1 MVKKIA
7 NKVIRI
13 LTGIDFNNEIEKL
26 LTIKNNNESLIA
38 SKDLNIKDLESK
50 IIKLS
55 ILELERD
62 NLQNQLNKSKES
74 NSELINRI
82 NILQSD
88 FDENQTLLDSLT
100 NNYNSEIFAKNSI
113 INELTNKIN
122 TTEDQLLLVQS
133 TFEKEKSIH
142 KQEMQSIIDKNHNLT
157 TEKNNLNE
165 KLKYRDQANADLREE
180 RDNLKDQLKK
190 YIEETVL
197 QNNKKEEEQLLKQ
210 RDDIAKVIIDAGIIH
225 GEKFA
230 NEEEEII
237 LNNVTFKFEGLLEV
251 SYDYVSENIKSHNGF
266 IKWIYDAEE
275 GIYYEVSP
283 KFFAQED
290 FILVELRRR
299 LEDYCTNHQ
308 GKPKFVCAIC
318 YEPIKLSGIHGERGK
333 VNCFVHSNDN
343 INCPIKTGRNNNI
356 RLFSESHRYLFSTSS
371 YWSKIIR
378 DQLSIFIPQT
388 PQVSNFNI
396 EPIVSYNF
404 NFAVWRKPHFSCDYN
419 GQHLAFEVQTNP
431 STIKVI
437 TSRNLFYRKQNS
449 FILWI
454 FDDSFASSKSLS
466 LKDLFYANNRNIFVF
481 DKFSQE
487 KSEASN
493 QLWLKCIWEEPYIVD
508 KSISWEK
515 KSDYITLDQLT
526 FDTNNYIA
534 YYYPSEA
541 KYINLGGIV
550 SYRVDLNDNSFEDYE
565 STFQD
570 LRKSNLERLK
580 ASGVLISEK
589 PTDLIEDNKI
599 SNLSTKVTDN
609 QIIDYDISYN
619 DLNGIFI
626 CRQNKLWYKVNRA
639 TLIGE
644 LLPYKSVEEFLGVLK
659 CVGENFCD
667 LISHDGKLI
676 KSLKCE
682 NLKLFLDNQIIA
694 YSGHFHGWYNANFE
708 EVLPINYNIISKF
721 SNKFVFVKKDNICS
735 LYYHN
740 GIETSIQNCSSIKV
754 IDDDNL
760 VLYIEK
766 KWKIY
771 SVKAD
776 MVIIG
781 PVSDKEV
788 ALNELK
794 YLNRKVSEKLINKQ
808 TFLYG
813 TITADKGDYF
823 DVNLISISGMAKLN
837 KTDVTYG
844 TIKKYK
850 DLLNKNEPAICKV
863 ILLETKD
870 EIAIV
875 SQKIAKEK
883 SIKMVELAL
892 KNIGK
897 REYLQIIGTRN
908 QNYYTITN
916 EKYYGTISKNKL
928 GDNAIG
934 KTISARIKEVFN
946 SKTIAFELVEI
957 I

>member
-1 MVKKIA
+1 MIKNLA

-13 LTGIDFNNEIEKL
+13 LTGFDINNEFEKL
-26 LTIKNNNESLIA
+26 LTNKNNNESLIA
-38 SKDLNIKDLESK
+38 SKDLTIKDLESK
-50 IIKLS
+50 IIKLYL
-55 ILELERD
+55 LELERD
-62 NLQNQLNKSKES
+62 NLQNQLNKSNES
-74 NSELINRI
+74 NSELINKI
-82 NILQSD
+82 NIIQSH
-88 FDENQTLLDSLT
+88 FAENQTLLDSLT
-100 NNYNSEIFAKNSI
+100 NNYNSEIFAKNFI
-113 INELTNKIN
+113 INELINKIN
-122 TTEDQLLLVQS
+122 TTEDQLDFVQS
-133 TFEKEKSIH
+133 TFEKEKSNY
-142 KQEMQSIIDKNHNLT
+142 KREMQFMIDKNHNLT
-157 TEKNNLNE
+157 TEINNLSE
-165 KLKYRDQANADLREE
+165 KLKYKDQANSDLREE
-180 RDNLKDQLKK
+180 RDNLKAQLNKNT
-190 YIEETVL
+190 EETVPL
-197 QNNKKEEEQLLKQ
+197 NKEEDEQVLKQ
-210 RDDIAKVIIDAGIIH
+210 RDEIAKVIIDAGIIH
-225 GEKFA
+225 GEKIA

-237 LNNVTFKFEGLLEV
+237 LKNVTFKFEGLLEV
-251 SYDYVSENIKSHNGF
+251 SYDYVSENIESHNGF

-275 GIYYEVSP
+275 RIYFEVTP
-283 KFFAQED
+283 KFFAQKD
-290 FILVELRRR
+290 DTLVDLRRR

-356 RLFSESHRYLFSTSS
+356 RLFSESHRYLFSASS
-371 YWSKIIR
+371 YLSKIIR
-378 DQLSIFIPQT
+378 DQLAIFLPET
-388 PQVSNFNI
+388 PQVSNFNV

-404 NFAVWRKPHFSCDYN
+404 NFAVWRKPHFTCEYK
-419 GQHLAFEVQTNP
+419 GHYLAFEVQTNP

-466 LKDLFYANNRNIFVF
+466 LKDIFYANNRNIFVF
-481 DKFSQE
+481 DKFAQE

-493 QLWLKCIWEEPYIVD
+493 QLWLKCIWEEPYID
-508 KSISWEK
+508 DMSISWEK

-526 FDTNNYIA
+526 YDTKSYIA

-541 KYINLGGIV
+541 NYINLGGKV
-550 SYRVDLNDNSFEDYE
+550 SYIVDLNDNSFEDYE

-580 ASGVLISEK
+580 ASGVIISEE
-589 PTDLIEDNKI
+589 PTDLIEGDKI
-599 SNLSTKVTDN
+599 PNLSTKDTDN
-609 QIIDYDISYN
+609 RIIDYDISYN

-659 CVGENFCD
+659 CIGENLCD
-667 LISHDGKLI
+667 LISQDGKLI
-676 KSLKCE
+676 KSFKCE
-682 NLKLFLDNQIIA
+682 NIKLFLDNQIVA
-694 YSGHFHGWYNANFE
+694 YSGHLHGWYNANFE
-708 EVLPINYNIISKF
+708 ELLPINYNIISKF
-721 SNKFVFVKKDNICS
+721 NNKFVLVKKDNTCS
-735 LYYHN
+735 FYYHN
-740 GIETSIQNCSSIKV
+740 GIETSIQNCSSIKAV
-754 IDDDNL
+754 DDDNL
-760 VLYIEK
+760 VLYFEN
-766 KWKIY
+766 KWIIY

-781 PVSDKEV
+781 PVSEKEV

-794 YLNRKVSEKLINKQ
+794 YLNRKVSEKIINKK

-823 DVNLISISGMAKLN
+823 DVNLITISGMAKLN

-850 DLLNKNEPAICKV
+850 DLLNRNEPTICKV
-863 ILLETKD
+863 ILLEAKND
-870 EIAIV
+870 IAIV

-883 SIKMVELAL
+883 SQKMVELAL
-892 KNIGK
+892 RNIGK

-908 QNYYTITN
+908 QNYYTIQN
-916 EKYYGTISKNKL
+916 DQYYGTIRKNKL
-928 GDNAIG
+928 GDNAICQ
-934 KTISARIKEVFN
+934 TISARIKEVFN
-946 SKTIAFELVEI
+946 SKTIAFELVEKI
-957 I
+957 